1 MEETSGNVI
10 NGTATEA
17 TAEIA
22 QGESRYTQSDLDKA
36 IAKAI
41 ETREKNLKAQWEK
54 EQEDKTK
61 KARLETEKAKLEAE
75 KKFEELYKMQ
85 IEQVESQKKE
95 LEAERIQL
103 RVNAKLSE
111 HKVPAVFADYILP
124 ISETPDQAED
134 NVKTFKKL
142 LDTYVDEKIK
152 EIQGAG
158 ISVKGVKSPTNSTS
172 ESLGKRLA
180 RLEPKEPDSTIYF
193 KEP

>member
-124 ISETPDQAED
+124 ISGTPDQAED

>member
-22 QGESRYTQSDLDKA
+22 QGELRYTQSDLDKA

-54 EQEDKTK
+54 EQEDKVK
-61 KARLETEKAKLEAE
+61 KAKQETERAKLEAE

-85 IEQVESQKKE
+85 IEQTQNERKE

-103 RVNAKLSE
+103 RVSAKLAE
-111 HKVPAVFADYILP
+111 HKVPSTFADYILP
-124 ISETPDQAED
+124 ISGTPDQAED